1 MIADSQLSSANGARP
16 RNVWA
21 SLGAAFVVA
30 LASLFTLYWPTAASI
45 EYQWSHSANFAHGY
59 LILAIVLWLVW
70 RQRATLQT
78 LVPQTEWR
86 GLPVLLLLS
95 MVWLVADIAE
105 INAAK
110 QMAWVAMI
118 PTLVWT
124 ILGREIFSHLLF
136 PLGYLF
142 FGVPFGEF
150 LIPPLQDVT
159 AAFTVNAL
167 QLINIPVLVEGRFF
181 LIPSGSFEVADA
193 CSGTRYLISS
203 VALGTLFAYLNFH
216 ALWRRVL
223 FVLFAAVFAII
234 ANGVR
239 AFSIVMLAHLSDH
252 QIAVGFD
259 HIVYGWVFFFVLV
272 LSLFWVGAKFRDDVI
287 AVPVAAAL
295 VRAVPGTSPLHLMGM
310 VVSVG
315 VLLFIAPLMA
325 RTVYAIT
332 DLPPSKIVLPEGIG
346 GWRGPLS
353 AQDAWEPVF
362 PGASDTQRGE
372 YRREQTT
379 VYVFTARY
387 AGRTEGGQQ
396 ISVANSFFD
405 PTQGRRIAEQ
415 ELTVTLP
422 AQEPLPIHATQ
433 ITWQQAP
440 RLLWHWYEIGGHP
453 VIRPLQFKIRQTRA
467 RLLRADTSSSVVIL
481 STVGEQGV
489 DQPDALLREF
499 LGAMGP
505 ALRRAVETAP

>member
-1 MIADSQLSSANGARP
+1 MIAEP
-16 RNVWA
+16 RTGWA
-21 SLGAAFVVA
+21 GPGAAFAVA
-30 LASLFTLYWPTAASI
+30 LATLFALYWSTAASI

-70 RQRATLQT
+70 RQRAALQT
-78 LVPQTEWR
+78 LVPTTDAR

-95 MVWLVADIAE
+95 IVWLAADVAE
-105 INAAK
+105 VNAAK
-110 QMAWVAMI
+110 QMAWTALI

-124 ILGREIFSHLLF
+124 LLGREVFFQLLF

-167 QLINIPVLVEGRFF
+167 QLINIPVLWEGRFF

-223 FVLFAAVFAII
+223 FVLFAAVFAIF

-239 AFSIVMLAHLSDH
+239 AFSIVMVAHLSDH
-252 QIAVGFD
+252 TIAVGVD
-259 HIVYGWVFFFVLV
+259 HIVYGWLFFFVLV
-272 LSLFWVGAKFRDDVI
+272 SVLFWAGTKFRDDEI
-287 AVPVAAAL
+287 SAPVSAAPAL
-295 VRAVPGTSPLHLMGM
+295 TVARTSTLRLIGM
-310 VVSVG
+310 VVAAG
-315 VLLFIAPLMA
+315 ALLFVAPLLA
-325 RTVYAIT
+325 RTVYAVA
-332 DLPPSKIVLPEGIG
+332 DVSPAKIILPEGVA
-346 GWRGPLS
+346 GWRGPLPS
-353 AQDAWEPVF
+353 QDDWEPSF
-362 PGASDTQRGE
+362 PGASDTQRAE

-379 VYVFTARY
+379 VVVFTARY
-387 AGRTEGGQQ
+387 AGRSEGGQQ

-405 PTQGRRIAEQ
+405 PKQGRRIAEQ
-415 ELTVTLP
+415 EVSVTLP
-422 AQEPLPIHATQ
+422 AQQPLPIHATQ
-433 ITWQQAP
+433 ITWKQAP
-440 RLLWHWYEIGGHP
+440 RLLWHWYEIGGHA
-453 VIRPLQFKIRQTRA
+453 VIRPLEFKWRQTRA
-467 RLLRADTSSSVVIL
+467 RLLRADPSSAVVIL
-481 STVGEQGV
+481 STAGEQGV
-489 DQPDALLREF
+489 DQPDGVLREF

-505 ALRRAVETAP
+505 ALRRAVETPP